1 MPYIRGGEL
10 FKVLAAK
17 KRFIERDVKFYIA
30 QIIHGIGYLH
40 SKNIIHRDLKA
51 ENLML
56 DENGYIKIIDFGL
69 AKMLSPN
76 ELASTVCGTP
86 EYFAP
91 ELMSDQGYSRDVDW
105 WAVGILIYEMLCG
118 NTPFVGS
125 S

>member
-10 FKVLAAK
+10 FRVLAAK

-76 ELASTVCGTP
+76 ELASTGCGTP

-125 S
+125 N